1 MLMFIWV
8 KNAIV
13 LDVSMDVSM
22 DVIQNKQ
29 SKSIKT
35 TKRIQKGE
43 KKKKAKLTAHLS
55 EIVIIPASTLEHH
68 SLAIFH
74 IQIHNQNKQQ
84 TQNRH
89 DVVLSRLFY
98 VREISTQERV
108 AKEHAN
114 KRDKYAMDA
123 EHKASKMQSRR

>member
-1 MLMFIWV
+1 
-8 KNAIV
+8 
-13 LDVSMDVSM
+13 MDVSM
-22 DVIQNKQ
+22 DVIGNKQ

-55 EIVIIPASTLEHH
+55 EIVIIPASTLEHR

-89 DVVLSRLFY
+89 DVVLSRLFD
-98 VREISTQERV
+98 VREISTQEQG
-108 AKEHAN
+108 KEHAN
-114 KRDKYAMDA
+114 KRDKNAMDA
-123 EHKASKMQSRR
+123 EHNASKMQSRR